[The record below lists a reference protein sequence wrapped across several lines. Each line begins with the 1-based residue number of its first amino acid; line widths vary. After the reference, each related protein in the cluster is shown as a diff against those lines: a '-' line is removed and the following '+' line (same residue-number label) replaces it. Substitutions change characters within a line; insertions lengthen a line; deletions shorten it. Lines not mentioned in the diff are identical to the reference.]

1 MSCRT
6 EAGVERN
13 TARAISTCVPRAA
26 TATRRLNRVLGVYV
40 STGWALWYPYTSK
53 KWNRGLDLV
62 FLGVPIAYNASMQK
76 LFLNV
81 AAFILSAALVI
92 LAQAPDSAAP
102 AGKAPA
108 GPDAVAANIVNTVC
122 ASCHTLDRV
131 KNKMGDSDAWTATV
145 TRMQG
150 KGADLTDAQ
159 VPLVVEYLTRAAST
173 LTIAA
178 PDGKGGRGGGRGGK
192 GGGKVAPFS
201 AGGAGIVSASN
212 LKVLTA
218 QNVEITMQNITLALG
233 VDCYFCHDVNDLSLD
248 TKPKKLKAR
257 MMLEM
262 VRDINAKFGDG
273 KTHVTCWTCH
283 RASTEPQI
291 AKASTN

>member
-1 MSCRT
+1 MR
-6 EAGVERN
+6 
-13 TARAISTCVPRAA
+13 
-26 TATRRLNRVLGVYV
+26 
-40 STGWALWYPYTSK
+40 
-53 KWNRGLDLV
+53 
-62 FLGVPIAYNASMQK
+62 K
-76 LFLNV
+76 LLLNV
-81 AAFILSAALVI
+81 AAFLVFVALVI
-92 LAQAPDSAAP
+92 LAQAPDAAP
-102 AGKAPA
+102 VAKAS
-108 GPDAVAANIVNTVC
+108 PDAVAANIVNTVC

-173 LTIAA
+173 LTVAA
-178 PDGKGGRGGGRGGK
+178 AAGGK
-192 GGGKVAPFS
+192 GGGKGGKGGGKGPVAPFT
-201 AGGAGIVSASN
+201 AGGAGIVSAAN

-233 VDCYFCHDVNDLSLD
+233 VGCVYCHDMNDLSLD

-262 VRDINAKFGDG
+262 VRDINAKFGDE

-283 RASTEPQI
+283 HASTEPQI
-291 AKASTN
+291 AKPSAN